1 MSVAL
6 RRAAVLSLL
15 AAALGACGGC
25 PRSSANSDAGTEV
38 DAGAPAEDAG
48 VDGPDAGAP
57 DAGTG
62 GEDGGVS
69 EFKLLRVLPPRG
81 GTAGGAQVVLQ
92 GSGFVQGVAAT
103 ATGARKLTSVKFGA
117 NPVQDFQVIDDETID
132 LRVPPGARGQ
142 VNVTLT
148 SPRGT
153 ATCDGCFTYFEELY
167 VTGVSP
173 GEGPTSGGTEVTLSG
188 QGLMPGL
195 QVLFGGLTSPS
206 VTWVSTSQVR
216 AVAPPGAAGAVDV
229 TAYDKNGVGMVRNG
243 FRYVADTRVT
253 AISPPVGPLS
263 GGTEVVLAGAGLS
276 GATGVRF
283 GAQPAAAF
291 TVDSDGQLSATTPAA
306 TQPGAV
312 DVTVTTPRG
321 SWTVKSGFTYAE
333 AAGPFAAFALSPRLG
348 PPAGGARVLLTGQGL
363 DAAGLSVTVGGATV
377 LLGART
383 ATSAELFMP
392 PRAGTPRIS
401 DVAVSDGTTTR
412 TLSGGWTWQLQLQ
425 SVTPAAGPLAGGTA
439 VTVAGEALPPDAV
452 VRVGALQATPA
463 GAVTETAAPVTTP
476 AGPGGAPVPVRVHA
490 ASDVENEATLPA
502 AYTFEEPL
510 TVGRAQPDRGAI
522 AGGTLVTVLGTGFGP
537 GTLVTFGTDK
547 AKDVKVVDGHTLTC
561 RTPRAVSV
569 GTVDVKVERGGQVDT
584 LPGGFSYV
592 DPRSI
597 SGGQSGG
604 PLVGTLNVTVLDA
617 TRGYEGA
624 PVPSANVMLGNDA
637 ATPFQGF
644 TDARGQLVFSDPSL
658 VKAQVVTVFKE
669 GYSSTTVTSVNAENL
684 TVFITRVGGGE
695 PSSGPPPAGTPASLI
710 SGRVTGFKAPRPLQ
724 PGEVLE
730 ARVFVSV
737 PSPFWGAPFGEEY
750 PRDGET
756 WVVTQ
761 DGGNFLVATSAGL
774 RAVYAYFGIADNQ
787 AGTFTPYRMGVR
799 RNVPASP
806 DTPGAN
812 QDIILDM
819 ALDVTVPVTIDQPVT
834 YPGGVAGL
842 HGLYAWLDLGAEGFV
857 ANPYNTAARGSSRSG
872 PGGTGTGQ
880 GTVITSP
887 GTPVSFPGFPQLDG
901 SNFLFVA
908 HAQEPTG
915 ALSGLPYSYAFRR
928 QPGDLSLGVT
938 VGPLLPVPTVT
949 APDYPSVMFDGT
961 VSWARATG
969 TLPDV
974 QEVKIV
980 KLTMMGLVTLW
991 QVVLP
996 GTETTVTLPQPAV
1009 AALRATEPTT
1019 VLYVLH
1025 YGSRSPRFGYAQWT
1039 YDALSPLGWSSYTV
1053 SLSDGFFP

>member
-1 MSVAL
+1 MSAAF
-6 RRAAVLSLL
+6 RRAAVLSLF
-15 AAALGACGGC
+15 AAALAACGGC
-25 PRSSANSDAGTEV
+25 PRSHANADAGVEV
-38 DAGAPAEDAG
+38 DAGLPEVDAG
-48 VDGPDAGAP
+48 EGTPDGGAP
-57 DAGTG
+57 DAGEG
-62 GEDGGVS
+62 GEDGGLS

-92 GSGFVQGVAAT
+92 GSGFVQGVSTT
-103 ATGARKLTSVKFGA
+103 ATGAKKLTAVKFGA

-167 VTGVSP
+167 VTGLSP
-173 GEGPTSGGTEVTLSG
+173 AEGPTSGGTEVTLSG

-195 QVLFGGLTSPS
+195 QVLFGGLTSPK

-229 TAYDKNGVGMVRNG
+229 TAYDKNGVGLLRNG
-243 FRYVADTRVT
+243 FRYVADVRVT
-253 AISPPVGPLS
+253 AVTPPVGPLA
-263 GGTEVVLAGAGLS
+263 GGTQVVLSGAGLS
-276 GATGVRF
+276 GATEVRF
-283 GAQPAAAF
+283 GAQAASSF
-291 TVDSDGQLSATTPAA
+291 TVDSDGQLTATSPAA
-306 TQPGAV
+306 AQTGAV
-312 DVTVTTPRG
+312 DLTVTTPRG
-321 SWTVKSGFTYAE
+321 SWTVKSGFTYAD
-333 AAGPFAAFALSPRLG
+333 AAGPFAVLALSPRMG
-348 PPAGGARVLLTGQGL
+348 PPAGGTRVLLTGQGL
-363 DAAGLSVTVGGATV
+363 DQGTLAVTVGGVPVMVGT
-377 LLGART
+377 RT
-383 ATSAELFMP
+383 ATTAELFMP
-392 PRAGTPRIS
+392 QRAGTPRVS

-412 TLSGGWTWQLQLQ
+412 TLAAAWTWQLQLQ
-425 SVTPAAGPLAGGTA
+425 SVTPASGPVAGGTA
-439 VTVAGEALPPDAV
+439 VTVAGEALPQDAV
-452 VRVGALQATPA
+452 VRVGALQATAA
-463 GAVTETAAPVTTP
+463 GAVTETAVPVTTP
-476 AGPGGAPVPVRVHA
+476 AGSGGARVPVHVHA
-490 ASDVENEATLPA
+490 ASDVENEALLPA
-502 AYTFEEPL
+502 AFTYEEPL

-537 GTLVTFGTDK
+537 GTLVTLGADK

-561 RTPRAVSV
+561 RTPRAAAV

-617 TRGYEGA
+617 TRGFEGA
-624 PVPSANVMLGNDA
+624 PVPAANVMLGNDA

-669 GYSSTTVTSVNAENL
+669 GYSSTTVTSVSAENL

-724 PGEVLE
+724 PGERLE

-737 PSPFWGAPFGEEY
+737 PSPFWSAPFSEEY

-774 RAVYAYFGIADNQ
+774 RAVYAYFGIANDQ
-787 AGTFTPYRMGVR
+787 AGTFTPHLMGVR

-806 DTPGAN
+806 DTPANN

-819 ALDVTVPVTIDQPVT
+819 ALDVTVPLTLDQPVT
-834 YPGGVAGL
+834 YPGGVAGA

-857 ANPYNTAARGSSRSG
+857 ANPYNTAGGGGSRSG
-872 PGGTGTGQ
+872 PGGTGMGQ
-880 GTVITSP
+880 STTITSP
-887 GTPVSFPGFPQLDG
+887 GTPVSFPGFPRLDG

-908 HAQEPTG
+908 HAQEPSG

-938 VGPLLPVPTVT
+938 VGPLLPVPTFT
-949 APDYPSVMFDGT
+949 APNYPTVMFDGT
-961 VSWARATG
+961 VSWTREPG

-1009 AALRATEPTT
+1009 TALRASEPTT
-1019 VLYVLH
+1019 TLFVLH

-1053 SLSDGFFP
+1053 SLSNGFFP